1 MAHLLLMYQYLRAK
15 REVNEL
21 TAKAF
26 KFSGKKDRIKKNIEK
41 TQKYYTDAKAKIAA
55 QVKRMTSA
63 GSVFFQQQAGL
74 GAGMMSNYIN
84 PYSTMSGNNAFISN
98 AMIGMLGSDDFN
110 KALNDENSKLGA
122 LTNEELAD
130 MYNKYN
136 RGELKKGDDGNY
148 SGYSEAQMNSFQAL
162 LSSAQQYQYQMQ
174 TWVNNANANFQQ
186 NISIWEEAMNA
197 QLEAEQ
203 DAALEPLN
211 YEETM
216 MELEETTTKTKL
228 EEKKQELD
236 NIKQELSQRVKD
248 DAVSFGLS

>member
-1 MAHLLLMYQYLRAK
+1 MAHLLLMYQFLRAK

-41 TQKYYTDAKAKIAA
+41 TQKYYTDAKARIASQA
-55 QVKRMTSA
+55 KMMTSA
-63 GSVFFQQQAGL
+63 ASVFFQNNFGL
-74 GAGMMSNYIN
+74 GTGTVGNFIN
-84 PYSTMSGNNAFISN
+84 PYSMGSANNGFV
-98 AMIGMLGSDDFN
+98 LGLLNNQDFVS
-110 KALNDENSKLGA
+110 KALESIGYTGNLDIQDLYQRQMQGQLVKDKEGKYPDNISEEDVKAFGA
-122 LTNEELAD
+122 L
-130 MYNKYN
+130 MSY
-136 RGELKKGDDGNY
+136 
-148 SGYSEAQMNSFQAL
+148 
-162 LSSAQQYQYQMQ
+162 AQQAQYQAQ
-174 TWVNNANANFQQ
+174 TQCNNANAMYQQ
-186 NISIWEEAMNA
+186 NVSIWEQAMNA